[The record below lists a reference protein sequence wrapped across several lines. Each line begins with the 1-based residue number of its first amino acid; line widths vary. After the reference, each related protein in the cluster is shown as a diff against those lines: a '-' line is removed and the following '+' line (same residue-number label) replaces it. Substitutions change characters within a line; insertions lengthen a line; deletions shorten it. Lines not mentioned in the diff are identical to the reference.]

1 MKWIQKAPHA
11 ALKAAWGAFYYE
23 KEGRRIGD
31 SAALLIRNMQ
41 FDDGHELRYHE
52 TILAKAEP
60 EGITPHYLYPN
71 FTGIAGQSEDLCCK
85 IDMYHP
91 ASYSWTGQ
99 EKTRFHEY
107 R

>member
-1 MKWIQKAPHA
+1 MDTKGSPCRLQGGMGSLLLRK
-11 ALKAAWGAFYYE
+11 
-23 KEGRRIGD
+23 RRPANRGVCGITHPEE
-31 SAALLIRNMQ
+31 

-91 ASYSWTGQ
+91 ASHSWAGQ